1 MKFLISP
8 GLPRS
13 GTTYTYHNL
22 LAKGNSEFFNAPQ
35 SKETN
40 FFSRDYRI
48 ENFVAG
54 CKTDFQD
61 RYFIDYSPSYLLK
74 GNSFVDNVL
83 KLGEKADVKFV
94 IHLRNPID
102 QMFAHYLH
110 DIKGHISKRQKTD
123 SVDYSFFSRKSLKK
137 YSPIRFEK
145 IKAIVDRFGKEN
157 VLTVNFHQEL
167 SSPQSLSQR
176 LGNFLGVDLQPFSS
190 SVVSPGGWMPYYM
203 YGGVEGREVVI
214 GNQIKKIPKEAL
226 LLVNGKNSVL
236 WEGVDHKLA
245 SYIIEGSS
253 TWTKELSP
261 SQIKTLYSA
270 VKEDWERVLSLLGQ
284 DAESYPCEDTLFAK
298 PAPLTAEVS
307 NLLDSKDMNL
317 SGRVSKSFNSN

>member
-54 CKTDFQD
+54 CNTDFQD

-83 KLGEKADVKFV
+83 KLGGKADVKFV

-167 SSPQSLSQR
+167 SDPEALSQR
-176 LGNFLGVDLQPFSS
+176 LGSFLGIDLQPFSS
-190 SVVSPGGWMPYYM
+190 SVVSPGGWMPYYI

-214 GNQIKKIPKEAL
+214 GDQIKKVPQESL

-236 WEGVDHKLA
+236 WEGVEPELA
-245 SYIIEGSS
+245 SHVIEGSS
-253 TWTKELSP
+253 TWTKELSQ
-261 SQIKTLYSA
+261 SQIKILYSA
-270 VKEDWERVLSLLGQ
+270 VKDDWERVLSLLGQ
-284 DAESYPCEDTLFAK
+284 SAEDYPCADTLSAK
-298 PAPLTAEVS
+298 SAPLTLETA
-307 NLLDSKDMNL
+307 NLLDDSNEKLTNKIF
-317 SGRVSKSFNSN
+317 RSF